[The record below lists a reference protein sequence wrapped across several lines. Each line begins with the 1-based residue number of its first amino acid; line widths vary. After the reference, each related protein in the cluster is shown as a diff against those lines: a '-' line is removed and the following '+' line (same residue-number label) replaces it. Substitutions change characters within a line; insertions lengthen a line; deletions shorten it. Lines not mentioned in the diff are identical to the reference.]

1 MKIFPNNLYST
12 NIIGF
17 QKSPILKGQ
26 PITLNVL
33 WFNWKYSSTQFK
45 KEMDKQ
51 MNLFIVLLL

>member
-17 QKSPILKGQ
+17 QKSPILQGQ

-33 WFNWKYSSTQFK
+33 WFNWKYFGTQFK